1 MSNPAR
7 PRQRYP
13 VGHVL
18 VVGWRLFVAGLVQVF
33 PLVLVAEIIAALP
46 VAGAGGGLFSTD
58 LDRLV
63 QPGYLA
69 WTLLSVVLQTVLY
82 ASAVLR
88 LARLEN
94 NSTKVS
100 WRAAAGAIPGLLIG
114 YVVYDVLVVCGL
126 GISLLLFVLVA
137 LLFGIIPALI
147 VALIPLAATAWL
159 STALA
164 FFAYPAVLEQ
174 AGPFAALG
182 RSLRLARSNWAHAA
196 LVVSVPAV
204 GLLAV
209 AALQDTMPVL
219 HSVHAVMNALSQL
232 SSQPTADQLQNLL
245 ANPATT
251 SPAGAHPLWQM
262 TTAVLSALAWWY
274 ALAVCY
280 AEFMLL
286 KQSAVLT
293 AR

>member
-1 MSNPAR
+1 MSNPALSR
-7 PRQRYP
+7 SRYP
-13 VGHVL
+13 VTHVL
-18 VVGWRLFVAGLVQVF
+18 AVGWHLFVAGLTRVF
-33 PLVLVAEIIAALP
+33 PLVLIAEIIAALP

-82 ASAVLR
+82 AGAVLR

-94 NSTKVS
+94 TSTKVS
-100 WRAAAGAIPGLLIG
+100 WRAATGAIPGLLIG
-114 YVVYDVLVVCGL
+114 YVVYDVLVVFGL
-126 GISLLLFVLVA
+126 GVSLLMFVLVV
-137 LLFGIIPALI
+137 LLFGVVPAVI
-147 VALIPLAATAWL
+147 VSFIPLAATAWI

-196 LVVSVPAV
+196 LVVSVPAI
-204 GLLAV
+204 GLLVV

-219 HSVHAVMNALSQL
+219 HSVHAVMNTVSQL
-232 SSQPTADQLQNLL
+232 SSQPAAGQLQNLL

-251 SPAGAHPLWQM
+251 PPAGAHPLWQM
-262 TTAVLSALAWWY
+262 TTALLSALAWWY

-286 KQSAVLT
+286 KQTAVVT

>member
-1 MSNPAR
+1 MSNPALPR
-7 PRQRYP
+7 PRYS
-13 VGHVL
+13 VSHVL
-18 VVGWRLFVAGLVQVF
+18 AVGWRLFVAGLVQVF

-58 LDRLV
+58 LDRLM
-63 QPGYLA
+63 QPRYLG

-114 YVVYDVLVVCGL
+114 YVVYDALVVCGL
-126 GISLLLFVLVA
+126 GVSLLMFVLVA
-137 LLFGIIPALI
+137 LLFGVVPAVI
-147 VALIPLAATAWL
+147 VSFIPLAATAWI

-174 AGPFAALG
+174 AGPFVALG

-204 GLLAV
+204 GLLIV
-209 AALQDTMPVL
+209 AALQDTLPVL
-219 HSVHAVMNALSQL
+219 HSVHAVMNTVSQL

-245 ANPATT
+245 ANPETT
-251 SPAGAHPLWQM
+251 PPSSSHPLWQM

-274 ALAVCY
+274 TLAVCY

-286 KQSAVLT
+286 KQSAVVT